1 MKPSRIINR
10 RTRRAAWP
18 WRGIALAG
26 GILLSALL
34 AGCAQG
40 RSETDQSKMCIFSN
54 DAQAKKCTTG
64 QLAFYSPDSWG
75 NEQLPL
81 NVIAVYC
88 NTNDPVFFNKA
99 GVICTFTDK
108 RLFLLNAS
116 AGSQQ

>member
-1 MKPSRIINR
+1 MKPSQIFNQRAHETACSWRI
-10 RTRRAAWP
+10 T
-18 WRGIALAG
+18 ALAG

-34 AGCAQG
+34 AGCTQG

-54 DAQAKKCTTG
+54 DAQAKKCTAG

-116 AGSQQ
+116 GGSQQ